1 MGSDGQ
7 DILGTPIKRK
17 TSKKVALKIGEGC
30 KLENNNIIATTE
42 GKPAFK
48 ANTFTVNKLYK
59 VDQVDLKS
67 GNIDFVGNVE
77 VVGAVEEANG
87 S

>member
-1 MGSDGQ
+1 MV
-7 DILGTPIKRK
+7 K
-17 TSKKVALKIGEGC
+17 TGEGC

-42 GKPAFK
+42 GKPALK

-77 VVGAVEEANG
+77 VVGAVSEGNG